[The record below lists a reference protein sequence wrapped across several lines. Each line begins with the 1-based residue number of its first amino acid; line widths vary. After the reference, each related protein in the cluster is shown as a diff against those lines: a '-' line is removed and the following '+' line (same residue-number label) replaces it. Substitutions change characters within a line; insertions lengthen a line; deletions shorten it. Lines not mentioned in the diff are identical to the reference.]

1 MKLISR
7 LRPLPLLGS
16 LVCFLLLSGCS
27 KPEVDPPILQF
38 HHDAD
43 RLIQALQR
51 YKEFAHN
58 YPAGDLA
65 AIARSLSGQ
74 NPADKILVMAATS
87 SQMNARGEL
96 VDPWG
101 SPLQFYFAENGVL
114 IRSAGP
120 NQKFEDSLM
129 PGADDL
135 YRTDMR
141 R

>member
-1 MKLISR
+1 MKSTYSR
-7 LRPLPLLGS
+7 LLPILFPL
-16 LVCFLLLSGCS
+16 VFFLLLAGCS
-27 KPEVDPPILQF
+27 NPQADQRILQF
-38 HHDAD
+38 HQDAD

-51 YKEFAHN
+51 YKEFVRE

-74 NPADKILVMAATS
+74 DPDDKIVVMAATS

-101 SPLQFYFAENGVL
+101 SPLQFYFTENGVL

-120 NQKFEDSLM
+120 NQKFEDSLV
-129 PGADDL
+129 PGSDDL
-135 YRTDMR
+135 FRTDVR